1 MAWFAVLG
9 MGLVLGALGG
19 GGGILTVPIL
29 VGLFGMS
36 ATEATG
42 SSLLVVG
49 LASSIGAVQGL
60 IAKKVDW
67 QAALLVAVPSTIGA
81 LVARLIL
88 VPNFPDSIFGIA
100 KDDLL
105 LGTFAAVMVLVGIKM
120 LRPVKDEQLVESSLV
135 KIAAVGL
142 LIGVISG
149 VLGAGGGFLIL
160 PALTL
165 LLGVDIARAIPTS
178 LLVISFQSLGGFV
191 GELGKPIQWGLLG
204 GIVAVAMAGLGLGLL
219 LREYAPKK
227 VLQSSFAVLIFAVAA
242 WMVFKVLS

>member
-9 MGLVLGALGG
+9 MGMVLGALGG

-29 VGLFGMS
+29 VGLFGMN

-67 QAALLVAVPSTIGA
+67 QAALLIAMPSTIGA
-81 LVARLIL
+81 LAARLFL
-88 VPNFPDSIFGIA
+88 VPNFPATMFGIA

-120 LRPVKDEQLVESSLV
+120 LRPAKGERLVESNRV
-135 KIAAVGL
+135 KISIVGL

-165 LLGVDIARAIPTS
+165 LLGVDLERAIPTS
-178 LLVISFQSLGGFV
+178 LFVISLQSLGGFT

-204 GIVAVAMAGLGLGLL
+204 GIIAVAMTGLGLGLV
-219 LREYAPKK
+219 LREHAPKK
-227 VLQSSFAVLIFAVAA
+227 TLQTSFAVLVFAVAA
-242 WMVFKVLS
+242 WMMVKILS